1 MANIVNQPSRNPT
14 NKLTA
19 AVVGSAV
26 VEVLRALANH
36 FFPDF
41 AQPELWTALAPVI
54 VFGCGWFISDAPNV
68 VVVTQEAQQ

>member
-26 VEVLRALANH
+26 VEVCRALAGH

-41 AQPELWTALAPVI
+41 AQPELWTSLAPVI

-68 VVVTQEAQQ
+68 VVVTQDTQQ